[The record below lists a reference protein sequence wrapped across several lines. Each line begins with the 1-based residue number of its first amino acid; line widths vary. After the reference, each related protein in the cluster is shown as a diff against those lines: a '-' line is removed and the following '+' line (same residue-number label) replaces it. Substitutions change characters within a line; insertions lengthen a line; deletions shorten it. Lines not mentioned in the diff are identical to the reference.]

1 VYKRQN
7 DDYAG
12 VRKYSLNEPVFKVV
26 PVNTFYEFLAS
37 IGKAGSQNK
46 MPRVMNPQQTK
57 QWNLFIKKKGL

>member
-1 VYKRQN
+1 
-7 DDYAG
+7 

-46 MPRVMNPQQTK
+46 MPRVMNQQQTN
-57 QWNLFIKKKGL
+57 QWILFLKKKGL